1 MYSFGLAMGMA
12 PLLLALAVG
21 SSAQS
26 SYHLFPAGTLTE
38 TEMQTIA
45 SLEQL
50 VWQSPKPTSVSNL
63 SRTFGNTKGAEAK
76 GHKLTML
83 HRELTHPSKHPE
95 LVARLLQLAREADA
109 KAGFGIVQRLGKS
122 GSDLHIRVAESL
134 GRKLCRK
141 TLEKLCDK
149 ERTRSVFV
157 RDPSF
162 VPERSVKKLT
172 AERKIEFPPPTHQK
186 INSFQSFFDE
196 LNFSCFFAF
205 RLR

>member
-1 MYSFGLAMGMA
+1 MGMV
-12 PLLLALAVG
+12 PLFLALAVG

-26 SYHLFPAGTLTE
+26 SHHLFPAGTLTE

-63 SRTFGNTKGAEAK
+63 SWTFGNTKGAEAK

-83 HRELTHPSKHPE
+83 HRELTHPPKHPE

-134 GRKLCRK
+134 KYESSDEQATDEAPRDGLGWHDDFGSLI
-141 TLEKLCDK
+141 TMSIALSHK
-149 ERTRSVFV
+149 ERYTGA
-157 RDPSF
+157 
-162 VPERSVKKLT
+162 T
-172 AERKIEFPPPTHQK
+172 AVSLCLWCQ
-186 INSFQSFFDE
+186 
-196 LNFSCFFAF
+196 LC
-205 RLR
+205 